1 MHFSIACLQEEL
13 GQLNL
18 STTDLPFKDDSQQLS
33 YSNLQPTGTNLDQ
46 GIYQTKWP
54 AGHGS
59 IGVMGGGVGG
69 IHFSGSFPEKQFSW
83 FHLLNCIKPVF
94 SFINNVNGTEHKSTK
109 NEDWEIPFEA
119 IKDLEWIGSGAQGAV
134 FSGKLLNEMV
144 AVKKVRDD
152 KETDVKHL
160 RKLNHENIIKF
171 K

>member
-1 MHFSIACLQEEL
+1 M
-13 GQLNL
+13 
-18 STTDLPFKDDSQQLS
+18 
-33 YSNLQPTGTNLDQ
+33 
-46 GIYQTKWP
+46 
-54 AGHGS
+54 GS
-59 IGVMGGGVGG
+59 GGVGG
-69 IHFSGSFPEKQFSW
+69 FQFNGGFHPEKQFSW
-83 FHLLNCIKPVF
+83 VHLLNCIKPVF
-94 SFINNVNGTEHKSTK
+94 SFINNVNGAEHKSTK

-152 KETDVKHL
+152 KETDVRHL

>member
-1 MHFSIACLQEEL
+1 MN
-13 GQLNL
+13 LNA
-18 STTDLPFKDDSQQLS
+18 TDLPFKDAESKRLS
-33 YSNLQPTGTNLDQ
+33 YSNLPTSANLDS
-46 GIYQTKWP
+46 GYFQTKWP
-54 AGHGS
+54 GGNGS
-59 IGVMGGGVGG
+59 IGVVGGGVSGL
-69 IHFSGSFPEKQFSW
+69 HFSGSFPEKQFSW
-83 FHLLNCIKPVF
+83 VHLLNCIKPVF

-134 FSGKLLNEMV
+134 FSGKLLSEMV

-152 KETDVKHL
+152 KETDVRHL